1 MKRKKTYFLL
11 LISPIFIVFFSL
23 FVGNYSLSLT
33 EVINILVSKLSF
45 APYDPTNKALYIVW
59 NIRMPRIILG
69 MLVGASL
76 AVSGVAFQSL
86 FKNPLVS
93 SSILGVTSGAGFG
106 AALSIL
112 IFSSKN
118 YTYIFAF
125 GFGLLAVFLSY
136 WIGRIYSTNSTVML
150 VLGGV
155 VVSSVFSSLISLAK
169 YMADPY
175 NQLPTIVYWLMG
187 SLSSASY
194 KDIYLGGIPMVI
206 GIIGLIIS
214 RWRLNVL
221 SMGDREAQT
230 LGINVNLNKAFIIS
244 CATLATAGA
253 VSVSGNIGW
262 VGLIIPH
269 IGRMMFSNDNKY
281 LIPISISLG
290 ASYLVLVD
298 NLARTI
304 GGAEI
309 PLGILTSLLG
319 GPFFVYL
326 LKRTKGRGWD

>member
-23 FVGNYSLSLT
+23 FVGIYSLSLT
-33 EVINILVSKLSF
+33 EVIRILVSKLSF
-45 APYDPTNKALYIVW
+45 APYDPGNKALYIVW

-118 YTYIFAF
+118 YTYLFAF
-125 GFGLLAVFLSY
+125 GFGVLAVFLSY
-136 WIGRIYSTNSTVML
+136 WIGKIYSSDSTVML

-155 VVSSVFSSLISLAK
+155 IVSSVFSSLISLAK

-194 KDIYLGGIPMVI
+194 KDMYLGGIPM
-206 GIIGLIIS
+206 IIGTTGLIAS

-230 LGINVNLNKAFIIS
+230 LGINVNLNKAFVIS

-309 PLGILTSLLG
+309 PLGILISLLG

-326 LKRTKGRGWD
+326 LKRTKGRGWA

>member
-33 EVINILVSKLSF
+33 EVIRILVSKLSF
-45 APYDPTNKALYIVW
+45 APYDPGNKALYIVW

-118 YTYIFAF
+118 YTYLFAF
-125 GFGLLAVFLSY
+125 GFGVLAVFLSY
-136 WIGRIYSTNSTVML
+136 WIGKIYSSDSTVML

-155 VVSSVFSSLISLAK
+155 IVSSVFSSLISLAK

-194 KDIYLGGIPMVI
+194 KDMYLGGIPM
-206 GIIGLIIS
+206 IIGTTGLIAS

-230 LGINVNLNKAFIIS
+230 LGINVNLNKAFVIS

-309 PLGILTSLLG
+309 PLGILISLLG

-326 LKRTKGRGWD
+326 LKRTKGRGWA

>member
-33 EVINILVSKLSF
+33 EVIRILVSKLSF
-45 APYDPTNKALYIVW
+45 APYDPGNKALYIVW

-118 YTYIFAF
+118 YTYLFAF
-125 GFGLLAVFLSY
+125 GFGVLAVFLSY
-136 WIGRIYSTNSTVML
+136 WIGKIYSSDSTVML

-155 VVSSVFSSLISLAK
+155 IVSSVFSSLISLAK

-194 KDIYLGGIPMVI
+194 KDMYLGGIPM
-206 GIIGLIIS
+206 IIGTTGLIAS

-230 LGINVNLNKAFIIS
+230 LGINVNLNKAFVIS

-326 LKRTKGRGWD
+326 LKRTKGRGWA

>member
-1 MKRKKTYFLL
+1 M
-11 LISPIFIVFFSL
+11 
-23 FVGNYSLSLT
+23 
-33 EVINILVSKLSF
+33 
-45 APYDPTNKALYIVW
+45 
-59 NIRMPRIILG
+59 
-69 MLVGASL
+69 
-76 AVSGVAFQSL
+76 
-86 FKNPLVS
+86 
-93 SSILGVTSGAGFG
+93 
-106 AALSIL
+106 
-112 IFSSKN
+112 
-118 YTYIFAF
+118 
-125 GFGLLAVFLSY
+125 
-136 WIGRIYSTNSTVML
+136 
-150 VLGGV
+150 
-155 VVSSVFSSLISLAK
+155 
-169 YMADPY
+169 
-175 NQLPTIVYWLMG
+175 
-187 SLSSASY
+187 
-194 KDIYLGGIPMVI
+194 
-206 GIIGLIIS
+206 IIGTTGLIAS

-230 LGINVNLNKAFIIS
+230 LGINVNLNKAFVIS

-326 LKRTKGRGWD
+326 LKRTKGRGWA